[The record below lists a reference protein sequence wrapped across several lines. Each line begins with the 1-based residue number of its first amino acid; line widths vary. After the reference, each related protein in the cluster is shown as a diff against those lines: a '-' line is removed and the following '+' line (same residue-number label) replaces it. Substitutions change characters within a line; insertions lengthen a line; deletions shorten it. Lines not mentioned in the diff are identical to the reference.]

1 VQRSFITPGGKSI
14 YDLVQQKID
23 VPAGLL
29 YRGKYCGKSRLRQK
43 MHEFGDTNNH
53 RSNEQLSTVN
63 PLMASKSLADS
74 KARPALVKSQKG
86 FAHVSRNLISKANHT
101 TDKETETN
109 RLKQMK
115 KFYPEEYFRRSGY
128 KFETFKKEKD
138 DLVYFKP

>member
-1 VQRSFITPGGKSI
+1 
-14 YDLVQQKID
+14 
-23 VPAGLL
+23 
-29 YRGKYCGKSRLRQK
+29 
-43 MHEFGDTNNH
+43 MHEFGDANNH

-74 KARPALVKSQKG
+74 KARQALVKSQKG
-86 FAHVSRNLISKANHT
+86 FTHVSRNLISKANQT
-101 TDKETETN
+101 TDKETEAN

-128 KFETFKKEKD
+128 KFEAYDRNKG